1 MKATKRIIKFVLVVL
16 LIQTLLPIFSFA
28 GTAEDVATLNSEIK
42 SKAAIVME
50 SSTGKIIYSKNGET
64 KLYPASTTKI
74 LTAIIALEE
83 CELSEMATVS
93 NYAVTSIPSGYT
105 TANIQIGESLSV
117 EDLLYALMLASANE
131 AAIVLGEHISGNY
144 EDFVKLMNEKA
155 KEIGCE
161 NTNFTNANGMHN
173 KNHYTTAYDL
183 ALIAQYCMKNEEF
196 RKIVSTTSYTLP
208 ATKIYPD
215 TSRTFSNTNSLI
227 IVNKN
232 DVPNNYY
239 YPAAIGIKTG
249 YTTPAGNCLISAAN
263 NNGLE
268 FITVTLGATAK
279 NVRYIDTISLFDFAF
294 DNYSF
299 TKLKAANNVVTTINI
314 ENATNDTKRLDLL
327 VKSDI
332 DVLTNLDNKNS
343 TIEPTIKLKD
353 NLSAPIKAGE
363 IVGTVTYEL
372 DGLSYTADLL
382 AKNDVI
388 EKSDVIAKVFTRILI
403 FAVIILIVV
412 GILIRKK
419 FKNDRI
425 KYKRSRHLTQV

>member
-1 MKATKRIIKFVLVVL
+1 MKTTKRIIKLVLVVL
-16 LIQTLLPIFSFA
+16 LIQILLPLFSFA
-28 GTAEDVATLNSEIK
+28 GTAEDVATLNTKIK
-42 SKAAIVME
+42 SNAAIVME
-50 SSTGKIIYSKNGET
+50 ASTGKVIYSKNSDT

-93 NYAVTSIPSGYT
+93 SYAITSIPSGYT
-105 TANIQIGESLSV
+105 NANIQVGESLSV

-131 AAIVLGEHISGNY
+131 AAIILGEHISGNY
-144 EDFVKLMNEKA
+144 EDFIKLMNEKA
-155 KEIGCE
+155 IELGCK
-161 NTNFTNANGMHN
+161 NTNFTNANGMHD

-208 ATKIYPD
+208 ATKIYPYN
-215 TSRTFSNTNSLI
+215 SRTFSNTNSLI

-249 YTTPAGNCLISAAN
+249 YTTPAGNCLVSAAN

-268 FITVTLGATAK
+268 FITVTLGATAQ
-279 NVRYIDTISLFDFAF
+279 NVRYIDSINLFDFAF

-299 TKLKAANNVVTTINI
+299 TKIKAANNVVTTINI
-314 ENATNDTKRLDLL
+314 ENATNDTKKLDLL

-332 DVLTNLDNKNS
+332 DVLTNLDNKS
-343 TIEPTIKLKD
+343 TTVEPNIHLNKNLK
-353 NLSAPIKAGE
+353 APIKAGE
-363 IVGTVTYEL
+363 VVGTVTYEL
-372 DGLSYTADLL
+372 DGLSYTTDLL

-388 EKSDVIAKVFTRILI
+388 EKSDVIAKIVTQILLFAIFILI
-403 FAVIILIVV
+403 IA

-425 KYKRSRHLTQV
+425 KYKRSRHLTQI